1 MEIMNYIHTREFQ
14 ATKMLKELNSSG
26 TTGWFLEAKPL
37 IYKANLQKKYQFN
50 LQEQFNQAKL
60 L

>member
-26 TTGWFLEAKPL
+26 TSGWFLEAKPL
-37 IYKANLQKKYQFN
+37 NIQSQFTK
-50 LQEQFNQAKL
+50 EIPV
-60 L
+60 